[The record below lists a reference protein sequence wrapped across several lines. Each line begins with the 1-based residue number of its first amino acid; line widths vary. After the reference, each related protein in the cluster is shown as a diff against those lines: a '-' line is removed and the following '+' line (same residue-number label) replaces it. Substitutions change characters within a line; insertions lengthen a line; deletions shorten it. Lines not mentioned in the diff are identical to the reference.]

1 MVIIGNI
8 LTTAGLIIIGV
19 LLFELIIF
27 FHEGGHFVSAKL
39 SGVKVNE
46 FALGMGPKL
55 FSFTKGETTYSLRL
69 LPIGGFCAMEGE
81 DEDSENPRA
90 FNNAKLYKRL
100 IIVVAGAVMNI
111 VLGLI
116 FMTILLFPG
125 DTLDSRQIAL
135 FVPNSYSASCGL
147 QVGDTITSVNGYK
160 INNSMDFSYSLAKLK
175 VVDADGTTLQIYRQD
190 GANYIMDNLSL
201 VSTADEFAAMTV
213 GEYYDYAADY
223 TDRIHSARTKGE
235 VDEIIGEFYEYIS
248 DRYPKENFALP
259 QIVEKETRQRFRA
272 DMTVLR
278 GGEKVQLED
287 VDFYTFTTADKPD
300 SPQMSI
306 DFYTEARDKNF
317 FSFFGD
323 VGSQTVSVVRMVIDS
338 LVGLVRGDFGFT
350 DVSGPIGATKATVE
364 VASESLKSGFGNAVL
379 SIVYVMMVITV
390 NLGVVNM
397 LPFPA
402 LDGGRF
408 VFLLIEGIFRK
419 PIPRKV
425 EAIVN
430 AVGLVLLLIFM
441 LIISVKDI
449 WQLFI

>member
-1 MVIIGNI
+1 MDLLLKI
-8 LTTAGLIIIGV
+8 LTPAGLIVIGV

-81 DEDSENPRA
+81 DDDSDNPRA

-100 IIVVAGAVMNI
+100 IIIVAGAVMNI

-125 DTLDSRQIAL
+125 DYLDTQQVAL
-135 FVPNSYSASCGL
+135 FTPNAYSASSGL
-147 QVGDTITSVNGYK
+147 QVGDTITSINGYK
-160 INNSMDFSYSLAKLK
+160 VNNSMDFSYSLAKLK
-175 VVDADGTTLQIYRQD
+175 VEDVDGSELQIYRQD
-190 GANYIMDNLSL
+190 GANYVMDGMYT
-201 VSTADEFAAMTV
+201 VSTADEFASMTTL
-213 GEYYDYAADY
+213 EYYDYAAAY
-223 TDRIHSARTKGE
+223 TDRIHSAESKAE
-235 VDEIIGEFYEYIS
+235 VDKVINEFYQDMTEK
-248 DRYPKENFALP
+248 YPDEEFTAP
-259 QIVEKETRQRFRA
+259 EIDERETRQRFRA

-278 GGEKVQLED
+278 NGEKVELKN
-287 VDFYTFTTADKPD
+287 VDFYTFSMADSDKV
-300 SPQMSI
+300 QMSI
-306 DFYTEARDKNF
+306 DFYTESRDKNILNF
-317 FSFFGD
+317 TCE

-338 LVGLVRGDFGFT
+338 LIGLVRGDFGFS

-364 VASESLKSGFGNAVL
+364 VASQGLKSGFGTAVL

-408 VFLLIEGIFRK
+408 VFLIIEGIFRK

-430 AVGLVLLLIFM
+430 AVGLGLLLLFM
-441 LIISVKDI
+441 FIISIKDI
-449 WQLFI
+449 IQIFI

>member
-1 MVIIGNI
+1 MDIFVSI

-39 SGVKVNE
+39 SGVRVNE

-81 DEDSENPRA
+81 DEDSDNPHA

-100 IIVVAGAVMNI
+100 IIIVAGAVMNI

-116 FMTILLFPG
+116 FMTILLLPG
-125 DTLDSRQIAL
+125 KYLDSQTVAL
-135 FVPNSYSASCGL
+135 FVPNSYSASSGL

-160 INNSMDFSYSLAKLK
+160 VNNSMDFSYSMAKLK
-175 VVDADGTTLQIYRQD
+175 VSEEDGSSLQIYRQD
-190 GANYIMDNLSL
+190 GANYVMDSLSI

-213 GEYYDYAADY
+213 GEYYDYAAKY
-223 TDRIHSARTKGE
+223 TDRIHAAQSKGE
-235 VDEIIGEFYEYIS
+235 VDKIIGEFYS
-248 DRYPKENFALP
+248 DMSVQYPQEQFATP
-259 QIVEKETRQRFRA
+259 EIKEKETRQRFRA

-278 GGEKVQLED
+278 DGEKVILED
-287 VDFYTFTTADKPD
+287 VDFYTFSTADSDKV
-300 SPQMSI
+300 QMSI
-306 DFYTEARDKNF
+306 DFYTESREKNF
-317 FSFFGD
+317 FSFVGD
-323 VGSQTVSVVRMVIDS
+323 VASQTVSVVRMVVDS
-338 LVGLVRGDFGFT
+338 LVGIVRGEFGFT

-408 VFLLIEGIFRK
+408 VFLLIEGIFRR
-419 PIPRKV
+419 PIPRKA

-430 AVGLVLLLIFM
+430 AVGLGLLLLFM
-441 LIISVKDI
+441 LIISIKDI
-449 WQLFI
+449 VQIFI